1 MALVAAPTARP
12 NQSRRPSCWAPT
24 ACRINLDARAA
35 LDGASLG
42 DDLGGELGLRQGPPR
57 VQGALCGTSRCVKSR
72 ARESTTTKLESSS
85 AQLTNWSA
93 QVTKLEC
100 SSARSG
106 GTREHMSAHRAVS
119 MKKRSTGGT
128 REYMSLTQGRYR
140 RPVGRGWNGGQDETY
155 CDRIGVW

>member
-1 MALVAAPTARP
+1 MREITSTRKH
-12 NQSRRPSCWAPT
+12 
-24 ACRINLDARAA
+24 
-35 LDGASLG
+35 
-42 DDLGGELGLRQGPPR
+42 DDETRELKCPID
-57 VQGALCGTSRCVKSR
+57 
-72 ARESTTTKLESSS
+72 ELECSSDE
-85 AQLTNWSA
+85 
-93 QVTKLEC
+93 LEC